1 MKHILKRYSLIKDY
15 KNRPI
20 TIILIAFIFFLS
32 ASLVLYTGGTK
43 HSYLHIIY
51 IPILLSAYFYKGW
64 GGFIAGIIAGI
75 ILGPFMPIN
84 TANMAMQEAMNWS
97 FRMFFFVLIGTIAG
111 FLFDL
116 LEHQLNKINRIAYFN
131 ESTNLPNKTKF
142 RKDIE
147 QKIEKGEE
155 FHVIVFSIK
164 NYPDIYKLV
173 GSRNFTD
180 FIQLMI
186 EHITDYEDMGQQL
199 YYINDS
205 KYSMWIK
212 KQSKKDL
219 IKKLRK
225 FNLHL
230 NSPVEFK
237 NISIFTD
244 IIMGIS
250 TYPED
255 GSGFDEL
262 LEKGF
267 LALEKVKEKKLNFWI
282 YEKEAVEIK
291 YNNIELL
298 GDLNKSL
305 EEDHFELYYQPK
317 IDLRNKEATTF
328 EALIRWNHPEKGFI
342 PPGEFIPKVEKSSL
356 IEPLTDWVISRSI
369 SDIKEYE
376 YKEEELDVN
385 IAINISA
392 RNFQDPNFVDN
403 LFRHI
408 DQFELDPSKYA
419 IEITETDLMIEMEN
433 NIEKLYRLRSRGVQ
447 IYLDDFGKGYSS
459 LKYLKKLP
467 IDYIKIDKFFIEDIE
482 KEMTKQDIVLSIIK
496 LSHALDIEV
505 VAEGVEKEEQL
516 RSLQNMGCDYAQ
528 GYYFTKPDKKE
539 KIIKWAKEFNNTT
552 ITYSELE

>member
-1 MKHILKRYSLIKDY
+1 MTNLLKKYSSINKYKDRPTTLIF
-15 KNRPI
+15 I
-20 TIILIAFIFFLS
+20 GLIFFLS
-32 ASLVLYTGGTK
+32 ALIVFYTGGTK

-51 IPILLSAYFYKGW
+51 IPILLSAFFYKGW
-64 GGFIAGIIAGI
+64 GGFVAGIIAGI
-75 ILGPFMPIN
+75 IMGPFMPIN
-84 TANMAMQEAMNWS
+84 TATMAMQEVVNWS
-97 FRMFFFVLIGTIAG
+97 FRMFFFILIGTIAG
-111 FLFDL
+111 FMFDL
-116 LEHQLNKINRIAYFN
+116 LGHQLNKINRIAYFN

-142 RKDIE
+142 RKDINK
-147 QKIEKGEE
+147 KIEKKEE
-155 FHVIVFSIK
+155 FHLIIFSIK

-173 GSRNFTD
+173 GSRNFSK
-180 FIQLMI
+180 FIYLMI
-186 EHITDYEDMGQQL
+186 DHITEYEDIDQKL
-199 YYINDS
+199 FYINDS
-205 KYSMWIK
+205 KYGMWVK
-212 KQSKKDL
+212 KHSKKEL
-219 IKKLRK
+219 IKKLRE

-237 NISIFTD
+237 KVSIFTD

-250 TYPED
+250 TYPKD

-282 YEKEAVEIK
+282 YEKEALEIK

-298 GDLNKSL
+298 GDINKSL
-305 EEDHFELYYQPK
+305 EEDYFELYYQPK
-317 IDLRNKEATTF
+317 IDLRKDEATTF

-356 IEPLTDWVISRSI
+356 IEPLTDWVIKQSI
-369 SDIKEYE
+369 TDIKEYE
-376 YKEEELDVN
+376 YREAELDVN
-385 IAINISA
+385 IAVNISA
-392 RNFQDPNFVDN
+392 RNFQDPKFVDN
-403 LFRHI
+403 LFEHI
-408 DQFELDPSKYA
+408 DNYKLDPHKFA

-433 NIEKLYRLRSRGVQ
+433 NIEKLYKLRSRGVQ

-496 LSHALDIEV
+496 LSHALDIKV
-505 VAEGVEKEEQL
+505 VAEGVETEEQL
-516 RSLQNMGCDYAQ
+516 LRLKNMGCDYAQ

-539 KIIKWAKEFNNTT
+539 KIIKWAQTYNDVCKESN
-552 ITYSELE
+552 